1 MHSNLAHGDACW
13 VLLSFMQWWS
23 CTDQQNQ
30 PRNGTKASTEQIL
43 LSADWMELSG
53 ADTEKNPKH
62 NTSGTVESNRLFQLW
77 SLSMNY
83 GYLKE

>member
-43 LSADWMELSG
+43 WCRYRKK
-53 ADTEKNPKH
+53 TR
-62 NTSGTVESNRLFQLW
+62 NTTLLALWKVTVFSSCGVSQRI
-77 SLSMNY
+77 MVI
-83 GYLKE
+83 